1 MRARSFLAPLVAAA
15 AALAVGCAEDVPTA
29 PNFQTDVLPIL
40 AANCVRCHGVPTIG
54 GAPGDCIDSAGG
66 PRRCGF
72 RLDSYDDTIID
83 EGDPG
88 NPTDDRLVLGLA
100 SVALAIPERI
110 DSPTEPMPP
119 RFPLGDRER
128 AILAAW
134 AAGDPPVRSARA
146 DNVLPTATAALT
158 DGATVALAIEVD
170 DGDRDPVIGELRARG
185 PAGDRLIAP
194 IRSGRASVSWPRPTA
209 PGSYAV
215 VARLD
220 DGAGWIEVPVASLE
234 VAP

>member
-1 MRARSFLAPLVAAA
+1 MLARATLTYAIVVAAVA
-15 AALAVGCAEDVPTA
+15 AGCVEDAPTS
-29 PNFQTDVLPIL
+29 PNFQTDVVPIL

-54 GAPGDCIDSAGG
+54 GAPSDCIDSPGG

-83 EGDPG
+83 EGDPTSA
-88 NPTDDRLVLGLA
+88 TDDRLVLGLA

-134 AAGDPPVRSARA
+134 ATGDPPVRSARP
-146 DNVLPTATAALT
+146 DNLPPTATAALT
-158 DGATVALAIEVD
+158 DGAMVAFAVD
-170 DGDRDPVIGELRARG
+170 VADDDRDPVVGELRARG

-194 IRSGRASVSWPRPTA
+194 LRSGRASVSWPRPTA
-209 PGSYAV
+209 AGRYEV